1 MTIETFYENPY
12 QKICEAT
19 VTALHETSME
29 LDCTIFY
36 PEGGGQPGDTGLLVC
51 QDGTEIRVNN
61 TIKAG
66 GTIQHLTDSLPK
78 TLHVGDKVTG
88 KLDWERRNR
97 HMRYHTCLHLLCS
110 VIPHPVTGGSINE
123 QKARLDFDMPE
134 TIDKEAVTAALN
146 KLIEAN
152 HAVET
157 RWITDEEMQSNMEL
171 VRTMSVQPPMG
182 QGKVRLVHIKGVD
195 LQPCGGT
202 HLASTQEIGKIRL
215 GKVEKKGKQNR
226 RISILFD
233 E

>member
-1 MTIETFYENPY
+1 MTLETFYENPY
-12 QKICEAT
+12 QKTCEAT
-19 VTALHETSME
+19 ITALAKNHVE
-29 LDCTIFY
+29 LDQTIFY
-36 PEGGGQPGDTGLLVC
+36 PEGGGQPGDTGVLVC
-51 QDGTEIRVNN
+51 EDGVEIRVNN
-61 TIKAG
+61 TLKAEG
-66 GTIQHLTDSLPK
+66 IIQHHTAVLPP
-78 TLHVGDKVTG
+78 TLKVGDKVTG

-97 HMRYHTCLHLLCS
+97 HMRYHTSLHLLCA
-110 VIPHPVTGGSINE
+110 VIPHPVTGGSISE

-134 TIDKEAVTAALN
+134 PIDKGAVTAALN
-146 KLIEAN
+146 QLIEAN
-152 HAVET
+152 HAIET
-157 RWITDEEMQSNMEL
+157 RWITDQEMAANQAL

-226 RISILFD
+226 RVTLLFD